1 MDAVFPIT
9 QRNGEPYHTLSDFT
23 RLFDQV
29 KSGRYLLGQGY
40 GWHSGVHLTSK
51 MVPWGKGLR
60 PIQAML
66 DGRIVAYRIHPDY
79 QTTTYK
85 DQKLRYSN
93 NFVLLE
99 HEISDPD
106 QKDEEIF
113 KLYSLY
119 MHLAPPS
126 DIGANASLTTRYK
139 LLDDGRNVR
148 TFKFD
153 SEPKKSKL
161 EHKVSM
167 SKGTVLEY
175 LYAEE
180 KATNTYAIGN
190 EIYHMIKCRVIKLGE
205 SPSSAERKMKGKIV
219 WFASGKKSKF
229 NILEDPSVM
238 VPEAVSEP
246 EWMSESAARKRDG
259 SVVALPLP
267 MPPVDMDAGHIKV
280 KAGDELGYMGLH
292 EYSNDVAATKKE
304 DNRIHIELF
313 SVAKPPAFF
322 LKMISPKNA
331 DKSPL
336 ITIDGS
342 GSDGALKLSNPFF
355 KKLLEEMGKEDQTDF
370 SNFQPRDAKIYLENK
385 RKHFEKVIVKH
396 PSDWYTDISHNM
408 YAQIHEIALSVMDE
422 KYASSFVSHKEY
434 QISPWRREFIQH
446 HDIFSQHE
454 KLRADK
460 FSWLQDVQNHIQ
472 LPDDMNLWH
481 YWPFSI
487 KKGQS
492 CFCNRNISIEELKNI
507 VSQLRKTESL
517 NQHDL
522 FNDRRSILSESDRNY
537 ESFAFSLNKCFHK
550 YEINT
555 CIRKLHFIA
564 QTYHETDRFRS
575 TVEYSGNIKS
585 YSPYYGRGLM
595 HLTYEKSGYM
605 NYEAFSGK
613 KIMDNIDKVGQQLE
627 MAVDSAGWFWSEGKV
642 LSNSSYW
649 SPISSSY
656 IVGKY
661 SKKIKIRKIKIK
673 RTLKN
678 GTAFNY
684 GTFSFNQL
692 ADGDYTDVISYLV
705 NGGSNG
711 LIERRKYV
719 DELKKIFKLENCSN
733 EI

>member
-1 MDAVFPIT
+1 
-9 QRNGEPYHTLSDFT
+9 
-23 RLFDQV
+23 
-29 KSGRYLLGQGY
+29 
-40 GWHSGVHLTSK
+40 

-267 MPPVDMDAGHIKV
+267 MLPVDMDAGHIKV

-481 YWPFSI
+481 YWPFLTLLVDGCGCI
-487 KKGQS
+487 
-492 CFCNRNISIEELKNI
+492 LT
-507 VSQLRKTESL
+507 RK
-517 NQHDL
+517 
-522 FNDRRSILSESDRNY
+522 
-537 ESFAFSLNKCFHK
+537 SLNKIAVFASSKNIDRH
-550 YEINT
+550 YDSLISTMRDFEINT
-555 CIRKLHFIA
+555 CLRASHFLA
-564 QTYHETDRFRS
+564 QIIHE
-575 TVEYSGNIKS
+575 SGSFKYTEESGVSNSAYGGFK
-585 YSPYYGRGLM
+585 GRGLIQIT
-595 HLTYEKSGYM
+595 LKDNYYKYGKYENTDFISTL
-605 NYEAFSGK
+605 NN
-613 KIMDNIDKVGQQLE
+613 KIKLANPPYS
-627 MAVDSAGWFWSEGKV
+627 ARSAGW
-642 LSNSSYW
+642 YW
-649 SPISSSY
+649 SIQAKLNSHADNNDFIYLTYSINGGYNGYNDRLKWLVKSLEEL
-656 IVGKY
+656 Y
-661 SKKIKIRKIKIK
+661 SK
-673 RTLKN
+673 
-678 GTAFNY
+678 
-684 GTFSFNQL
+684 
-692 ADGDYTDVISYLV
+692 
-705 NGGSNG
+705 
-711 LIERRKYV
+711 
-719 DELKKIFKLENCSN
+719 CPSN
-733 EI
+733 EIKSADYKFEESKAYNIRKASFGWGLWHDPGLSKKGCTKNKDKALFGYKRLLVLSGSSLSGNKKWYGYQKQKIIEFVKNRISELEG